1 MSQLFR
7 KEAIEHRVD
16 RLHGDINLA
25 LPIGWQVIGY
35 LFLAALIVAIIFLA
49 SASYAKIETVPGV
62 IIPDK
67 GVAIAVPTRPG
78 VLTALMV
85 SEGQKVEAGQAI
97 ARITSSETLASGV
110 QAPEQMARAIN
121 AQDVGLQSQSSAL
134 DVASM
139 ADRSR
144 LSAQAK
150 GLADELITMDRQLR
164 LQQSLVRSARDEL
177 AKTQEIANR
186 GFISRRDVLL
196 REETLL
202 ARSQQLE
209 QLQQSRFSKQAQLV
223 EVQRSIAQSGAQN
236 RVQRAGIE
244 TSRAQLLRMRVDT
257 DTAKGYVVTAPA
269 SGTATAITVRVGQA
283 VNAQSALL
291 SIVPKGSR
299 LRAELPVPATAIGFV
314 STGQEVRLSVDAFPY
329 QQFGT
334 IEGKVISV
342 PSAAV
347 PRQNSDGT
355 TIPIYPVMVEIV
367 DPTII
372 AFGKRQSLI
381 SGMTLTARIT
391 TRKQTLWE
399 WLFEPLYA
407 VQRR

>member
-1 MSQLFR
+1 LSQLFR

-35 LFLAALIVAIIFLA
+35 LFLAALISAILFLA

-78 VLTALMV
+78 VLTTLMV
-85 SEGQKVEAGQAI
+85 VEGQSVKEGQVI
-97 ARITSSETLASGV
+97 ARIKSSETLNSGV
-110 QAPEQMARAIN
+110 LAPEQMASAIN

-134 DVASM
+134 DVATS
-139 ADRSR
+139 ADRAR
-144 LSAQAK
+144 LAAQSK
-150 GLADELITMDRQLR
+150 GLADELVTIERQLR
-164 LQQSLVRSARDEL
+164 LQQSLVQSARDEL
-177 AKTQEIANR
+177 DKTQEIAKR

-209 QLQQSRFSKQAQLV
+209 QLQQSRYSKQSQLV
-223 EVQRSIAQSGAQN
+223 EAQRSIAQSSAQN

-244 TSRAQLLRMRVDT
+244 TSRAELLRMRVDA
-257 DTAKGYVVTAPA
+257 DSASGYVVTAPA
-269 SGTATAITVRVGQA
+269 SGKATAITVRVGQA
-283 VNAQSALL
+283 VNAQTAML
-291 SIVPKGSR
+291 SIVPNGSK

-314 STGQEVRLSVDAFPY
+314 SVGQSVRLSVDAFPY

-334 IEGKVISV
+334 VTGKIISV
-342 PSAAV
+342 PSAAI
-347 PRQNSDGT
+347 PRQNADGT
-355 TIPIYPVMVEIV
+355 AIPIYPVIVEIL
-367 DPTII
+367 DPTIT

>member
-7 KEAIEHRVD
+7 REAIEHRVD

-35 LFLAALIVAIIFLA
+35 LFLAALITSIFFLA
-49 SASYAKIETVPGV
+49 SANYAKVETVPGV
-62 IIPDK
+62 VIPDK

-78 VLTALMV
+78 VLSALMV
-85 SEGQKVEAGQAI
+85 SEGQKVQEGQEV
-97 ARITSSETLASGV
+97 ARITSSETLTSGLR
-110 QAPEQMARAIN
+110 APEQMANAIN
-121 AQDVGLQSQSSAL
+121 AQDIGLQSQSSAI
-134 DVASM
+134 DVVTL

-144 LSAQAK
+144 LSAQSK
-150 GLADELITMDRQLR
+150 GLADELTTMERQLG
-164 LQQSLVRSARDEL
+164 LQQTLVRSARDEL
-177 AKTQEIANR
+177 AKTQEIAKR

-209 QLQQSRFSKQAQLV
+209 QLQQSRFSKQAQLQ
-223 EVQRSIAQSGAQN
+223 EVQRSIAQSGAQS

-244 TSRAQLLRMRVDT
+244 TSRAELLRMRVDT
-257 DTAKGYVVTAPA
+257 DTARGYLLTAPA
-269 SGTATAITVRVGQA
+269 TGTATAITVRVGQA
-283 VNAQSALL
+283 VNPQTAIL
-291 SIVPKGSR
+291 SIVPTGSR

-314 STGQEVRLSVDAFPY
+314 SIGQEVRLSVDAFPY

-334 IEGKVISV
+334 IRAKIVSV

-347 PRQNSDGT
+347 PRQTADGAT
-355 TIPIYPVMVEIV
+355 VPIYPVIADII